1 MEQINLKCLKCG
13 SLNFVKN
20 GWVFGAQRYR
30 CQSCGYQFTKSAPAG
45 KSIFIKLIAH
55 TLYLSGL
62 SMREV
67 APIVGVTVQTVSRWI
82 RKWHLAYMS
91 DVGNKS
97 KICKTTVEDL
107 TGHLKLSDTDE
118 LMVMT
123 TKLPSGAI
131 CHSIIQIPSNQ
142 NLSLKE

>member
-1 MEQINLKCLKCG
+1 MEKTNLKCLKCG
-13 SLNFVKN
+13 SLNLVKN
-20 GWVFGAQRYR
+20 GWVFGVQRYR
-30 CQSCGYQFTKSAPAG
+30 CCGCGYQFTKTAPAG
-45 KSIFIKLIAH
+45 KSIFIKIITH

-82 RKWHLAYMS
+82 RKWHLAYMN

-97 KICKTTVEDL
+97 KIYRTTVEDL
-107 TGHLKLSDTDE
+107 NTHLNLSNTDKL
-118 LMVMT
+118 MIMT

-142 NLSLKE
+142 NLSLEE

>member
-1 MEQINLKCLKCG
+1 MEQMKLKCLKCG

-20 GWVFGAQRYR
+20 GLVFGVQRYK
-30 CQSCGYQFTKSAPAG
+30 CQSCGYQFTKNTPAG

-97 KICKTTVEDL
+97 KICKITVADFN
-107 TGHLKLSDTDE
+107 THLKLSHTDE

-131 CHSIIQIPSNQ
+131 CYSIIQMPPDQ